1 MYTKVF
7 VSLMILLLVLGI
19 LSGCILYFGLDPSYH
34 PTISMVLMGVSFVL
48 SAGSLI
54 GLILLLM
61 KKIATR
67 GFLYPISAFRAFR
80 HGILIALFFASC
92 YIFYR
97 YNVLSLLT

>member
-1 MYTKVF
+1 M
-7 VSLMILLLVLGI
+7 LM
-19 LSGCILYFGLDPSYH
+19 
-34 PTISMVLMGVSFVL
+34 MGVSFVL
-48 SAGSLI
+48 TVGSLL
-54 GLILLLM
+54 GLFLLLC

-80 HGILIALFFASC
+80 HGLLIAIFIAST